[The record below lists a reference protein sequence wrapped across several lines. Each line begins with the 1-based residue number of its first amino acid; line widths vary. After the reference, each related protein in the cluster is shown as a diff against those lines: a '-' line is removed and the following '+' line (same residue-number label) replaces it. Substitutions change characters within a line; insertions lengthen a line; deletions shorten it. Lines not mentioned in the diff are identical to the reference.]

1 MNSLY
6 NQLNPQNQ
14 QVQNNKG
21 IQQIIQMAKSGN
33 NPQQLLNNLAGQNP
47 QLNQAMQLI
56 NSGKI
61 TPKQLF
67 MNMANQQGINPNDI
81 ISMLK

>member
-6 NQLNPQNQ
+6 NQLNQTNQ
-14 QVQNNKG
+14 PSQNNG
-21 IQQIIQMAKSGN
+21 IQKIIQMAKSGN
-33 NPQQLLNNLAGQNP
+33 NPQQLLNSLAGQNP
-47 QLNQAMQLI
+47 QLNQVMQLV
-56 NSGKI
+56 NSGKM

-67 MNMANQQGINPNDI
+67 MNMANQQGVNPNDI

>member
-6 NQLNPQNQ
+6 NQLNQTNQ
-14 QVQNNKG
+14 PSQNNG
-21 IQQIIQMAKSGN
+21 IQKIIQMAKSGN
-33 NPQQLLNNLAGQNP
+33 NPQQLLNSLAGQNP
-47 QLNQAMQLI
+47 QLNQVMQLV